1 MWTGTT
7 LVVQHGRKI
16 IHWVWWFRWLPT
28 GMCHGG
34 LIDSREFGAMF
45 FSIGILVGGLEQLT
59 HIFPY
64 IGNFIIPTDEVHHF
78 SGGVGQPPTGI
89 FFMANIPGCSIAG
102 WMNIPHKGIF
112 LMLWGSKSHDYWLGS
127 VRFGAVFSEV
137 PSLYGASGSYEF

>member
-1 MWTGTT
+1 VNSGPC
-7 LVVQHGRKI
+7 
-16 IHWVWWFRWLPT
+16 F
-28 GMCHGG
+28 
-34 LIDSREFGAMF
+34 F

>member
-1 MWTGTT
+1 
-7 LVVQHGRKI
+7 
-16 IHWVWWFRWLPT
+16 
-28 GMCHGG
+28 MCHGG
-34 LIDSREFGAMF
+34 LIDSREFGAMFF